1 MPDYGQFC
9 PIARSSELLAERWT
23 PIIVRNL
30 LNGCR
35 TFNEI
40 RQGAPGI
47 STALLAQRLEALER
61 HGVLVRVA
69 KERGR
74 GATYELTEMGRELR
88 AVCDAMGQWGARW
101 LEIEPR
107 HLDPSYILWATLK
120 LVDVDRL
127 PDGTTTV
134 RFCLT
139 DHPRLDHW
147 MLLRRPHPELCTRGH
162 GYVEDLVC
170 RTDGRTLVDL
180 HLRRT
185 TYADGARGG
194 ASGAGGSTRSR
205 PGLPRLVPDEPVRG
219 LPAGPR
225 GRPASPADS
234 SCADGRQRGSLGRI
248 PMITSSRH
256 APATKAASRS
266 RPSSTKPHRA

>member
-1 MPDYGQFC
+1 VPEYGQFC

-35 TFNEI
+35 TFGEI

-61 HGVLVRVA
+61 HGVLVRAA
-69 KERGR
+69 KAHGR
-74 GATYELTEMGRELR
+74 GPTYQLTEMGEELR

-139 DHPRLDHW
+139 DHPRPDHW

-162 GYVEDLVC
+162 GYVEDLIC

-185 TYADGARGG
+185 TYEAALAEERLVLEGPPVLARGF
-194 ASGAGGSTRSR
+194 
-205 PGLPRLVPDEPVRG
+205 RG
-219 LPAGPR
+219 WFR
-225 GRPASPADS
+225 ASPFADYLPEP
-234 SCADGRQRGSLGRI
+234 R
-248 PMITSSRH
+248 
-256 APATKAASRS
+256 
-266 RPSSTKPHRA
+266 

>member
-1 MPDYGQFC
+1 VREYGQFC

-47 STALLAQRLEALER
+47 PTALLTQRLQLLGRA
-61 HGVLVRVA
+61 GILVRVE
-69 KERGR
+69 KSNGH
-74 GATYELTEMGRELR
+74 GATYELTEMGKALKP
-88 AVCDAMGQWGARW
+88 VCDALGQWGARW

-107 HLDPSYILWATLK
+107 HLDPSYILWATMK
-120 LVDVDRL
+120 LVDVERL

-134 RFCLT
+134 RFHLA
-139 DHPRLDHW
+139 DHPDDGYW
-147 MLLRRPHPELCTRGH
+147 MLLRRPQPELCTRSS

-170 RTDGRTLVDL
+170 STDSETLVDL

-185 TYADGARGG
+185 SYAAALRSGRMSFDG
-194 ASGAGGSTRSR
+194 
-205 PGLPRLVPDEPVRG
+205 PRLLAREFPTWFRTSPFADYLPDP
-219 LPAGPR
+219 
-225 GRPASPADS
+225 
-234 SCADGRQRGSLGRI
+234 
-248 PMITSSRH
+248 
-256 APATKAASRS
+256 
-266 RPSSTKPHRA
+266 